1 MSTCSPI
8 CGISARI
15 TEAAA
20 PNFRMSSP
28 STSPAAWAAR
38 PGKVSQACTDGQSCI
53 RMKPTG
59 RRLRTIQSGWVM
71 IWKRLIQVMPWVT
84 SGITATALTM

>member
-8 CGISARI
+8 CGISARM

-20 PNFRMSSP
+20 PNFRMSRP
-28 STSPAAWAAR
+28 STSPAACAAK
-38 PGKVSQACTDGQSCI
+38 PGKASHASTDGQSCI

-59 RRLRTIQSGWVM
+59 SRLRTIQSGCVT
-71 IWKRLIQVMPWVT
+71 IWKRLIQVTPWVT